1 METNLLASLHLSYIT
16 YPFLFTHSTYI
27 ADVWVVTPWIGSVAS
42 DMRPVMEDLPIFSD
56 QNMRRTSFA
65 LIFNGFTEETMQV
78 QTTRFGTVEMRAE
91 DVLLFPNGLLGM
103 EDCRH
108 WVLLA
113 DAQNDALG
121 WLQSLTRA
129 EVALAVVSPRRY
141 VPDYQLRVSRG
152 ELVPLALEDLK
163 QAQILAIVG
172 KNESGIT
179 LNLRAPVVINE
190 ERRIGRQVIS
200 NNDLPLQFVLT
211 PEPVRL
217 RMTA

>member
-1 METNLLASLHLSYIT
+1 M
-16 YPFLFTHSTYI
+16 
-27 ADVWVVTPWIGSVAS
+27 
-42 DMRPVMEDLPIFSD
+42 
-56 QNMRRTSFA
+56 
-65 LIFNGFTEETMQV
+65 
-78 QTTRFGTVEMRAE
+78 
-91 DVLLFPNGLLGM
+91 
-103 EDCRH
+103 
-108 WVLLA
+108 A

-152 ELVPLALEDLK
+152 ELVPLALEDLE
-163 QAQILAIVG
+163 QAQVLAILG

-200 NNDLPLQFVLT
+200 NNDLPVQYELT

>member
-1 METNLLASLHLSYIT
+1 
-16 YPFLFTHSTYI
+16 
-27 ADVWVVTPWIGSVAS
+27 
-42 DMRPVMEDLPIFSD
+42 
-56 QNMRRTSFA
+56 
-65 LIFNGFTEETMQV
+65 MQV

-141 VPDYQLRVSRG
+141 VPEYQLRVSRG

-163 QAQILAIVG
+163 QAQVLAILG
-172 KNESGIT
+172 KNERGIT

-190 ERRIGRQVIS
+190 ERRIGRQVIA
-200 NNDLPLQFVLT
+200 NNDLPVQYELT